1 MTCSQL
7 VYNFYDLFMTCSPT
21 NPDGSLEV
29 NLLLKLI
36 KLLKSLKI
44 LIILLSRL
52 DLLITCSLLVHDLF
66 TTCAQ
71 FVYDLFITCSGLG
84 HNLFVTGSL
93 VVITC
98 S

>member
-1 MTCSQL
+1 MTFSQL
-7 VYNFYDLFMTCSPT
+7 IYNFYDLIMTCSPT

-66 TTCAQ
+66 TTRAE
-71 FVYDLFITCSGLG
+71 FVYDLLMTCSL
-84 HNLFVTGSL
+84 L
-93 VVITC
+93 VRDL